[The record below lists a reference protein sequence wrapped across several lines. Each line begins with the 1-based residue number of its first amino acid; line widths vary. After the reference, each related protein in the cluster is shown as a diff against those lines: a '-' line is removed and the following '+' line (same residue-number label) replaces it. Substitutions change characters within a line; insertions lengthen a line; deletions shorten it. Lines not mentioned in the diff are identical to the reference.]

1 MLIHGIIHVLS
12 YWVPCKSVHV
22 KRCNHRHY
30 QGRLMGQ
37 QTHVL
42 WMVNHWLETVSQ
54 RFVAFNVLE
63 LLWFPG
69 LGSKD
74 AETTFIKMLLI
85 IDQVLVFKPGR
96 TRPLLRTNAFVFS
109 SQIKLQMNFQLLV
122 MMHWSHSPPLTLELH
137 SIIQRTSRLMLD
149 SFFVAVASTNREMN
163 NSLWR
168 PGSNN
173 LISWGIFIGI

>member
-12 YWVPCKSVHV
+12 YRVPCKSVHV

-96 TRPLLRTNAFVFS
+96 TRPLLRTNAFVFFESNKAPNEFPVTRDDALIPFPPPHIGTPFNNTEDQS
-109 SQIKLQMNFQLLV
+109 SYAWLILC
-122 MMHWSHSPPLTLELH
+122 SC
-137 SIIQRTSRLMLD
+137 SIHQQRD
-149 SFFVAVASTNREMN
+149 E
-163 NSLWR
+163 
-168 PGSNN
+168 
-173 LISWGIFIGI
+173 